1 MTIANFEFILKGV
14 RQTRANM
21 LGLMKGLTMEQL
33 NAIPSG
39 FRNNLI
45 WNYGHVIVT
54 QQLLCYSLSGLKPIV
69 DKALIENYR
78 KGSAPDGSVSEA
90 FFQELQALSESTLTQ
105 FEADYAQGIFQEF
118 KLYPTSYGVELSRI
132 EEAFQ
137 FNLAHEALHLG
148 TMMAIRKLV

>member
-1 MTIANFEFILKGV
+1 MTIANFQFILKST

-21 LGLMKGLTMEQL
+21 LGLMSGLSIEQL

-45 WNYGHVIVT
+45 WNFAHVIVT
-54 QQLLCYSLSGLKPIV
+54 QQLLCYGLSGQQPVV
-69 DKALIENYR
+69 DKALIEAYR
-78 KGSAPDGSVSEA
+78 KGTAPEGTVDEA
-90 FFQELQALSESTLTQ
+90 AYQELLQLSETTLTK
-105 FEADYAQGIFQEF
+105 FEADYAQGIFQNF

-137 FNLAHEALHLG
+137 FNLAHEAMHLG
-148 TMMAIRKLV
+148 TMMAIKKLV